1 METRASAKDR
11 EPELATP
18 AEPRI
23 TTHKTGAR
31 DRRDQGKSPRD
42 FSPRSRGPLPAEPA
56 ASTNAPAQ
64 PAGSRNASR
73 LRQNKERGD
82 TKFWRRFNASPW
94 AARRHQRRIMGLTVS
109 GREPPRPFCRA
120 SPL

>member
-42 FSPRSRGPLPAEPA
+42 FSPSPRGPLSAEPA

-73 LRQNKERGD
+73 LRQNKERGIRN
-82 TKFWRRFNASPW
+82 FGG
-94 AARRHQRRIMGLTVS
+94 GLMPRL
-109 GREPPRPFCRA
+109 GPPA
-120 SPL
+120 DINDA